1 MAAILRRLKEMKARQ
16 ARDKSKRP
24 KASFKYFENRD
35 CKYFPCHKMDIQD
48 FNCLFCFC
56 PLYFAICPGTPRYKE
71 RNKIMFKSC
80 TDCEYPHR
88 PENYKAIMDCLS
100 SLLKDG
106 RNEQGA

>member
-1 MAAILRRLKEMKARQ
+1 MRAKQTKDKTRRL
-16 ARDKSKRP
+16 

-71 RNKIMFKSC
+71 SKGLMFKSC
-80 TDCEYPHR
+80 THCDFPHR
-88 PENYKAIMDCLS
+88 PENYKEIMDCLL
-100 SLLKDG
+100 SLLRDQVD
-106 RNEQGA
+106 E